1 MFKEEKKEKVQKT
14 KSRQEAWRASSKK
27 SKGQSQD
34 LQTTV
39 TNLHV
44 GIDMRFLYYTCIYLH
59 ILAYTFI
66 LILILILFILLLYL
80 QTTTVTDLHVGIDM
94 RFCRST
100 FHPEDSSKSNL
111 DVLKSHN
118 LKKLQK

>member
-34 LQTTV
+34 
-39 TNLHV
+39 
-44 GIDMRFLYYTCIYLH
+44 
-59 ILAYTFI
+59 
-66 LILILILFILLLYL
+66 L

-118 LKKLQK
+118 LKKLQKRSLNI

>member
-34 LQTTV
+34 LQT
-39 TNLHV
+39 
-44 GIDMRFLYYTCIYLH
+44 I
-59 ILAYTFI
+59 
-66 LILILILFILLLYL
+66 
-80 QTTTVTDLHVGIDM
+80 DLHVGIDM

>member
-34 LQTTV
+34 LQT
-39 TNLHV
+39 
-44 GIDMRFLYYTCIYLH
+44 I
-59 ILAYTFI
+59 
-66 LILILILFILLLYL
+66 
-80 QTTTVTDLHVGIDM
+80 VTDLQVWIDM

-118 LKKLQK
+118 LKKLQKRSSKI